1 MTTPLWQR
9 LSTPTKARNPDSN
22 GSRHGKGLDMVTPV
36 SGRVSQI
43 QFDDPRILPEK
54 ISELEKE
61 LFEYQH
67 SMGLLL
73 IEKKEWSSEYEK
85 LQQDFEEANECLKRE
100 RNAHMVAI
108 ADVEKR
114 EEGLRKALGIEKQCS
129 HDLEKALRELLSENA
144 EIKFTADSKLTEAN
158 ALVRSVEEKSLEV
171 EAKLRAV
178 DARLAEVSRKS
189 SEVERKAKEMEARE
203 SSLQR
208 ERFSYI
214 AEREADEAA
223 LSKQREDLREWERKL
238 QEGEERVAKSQMIV
252 KQREDRANENDKIIK
267 QKGKELEEAQK
278 KIDAANLAVKKLE
291 DDISLRIKDL
301 ALREQETDVLK
312 KSLETKARELQALQE
327 KLEAREKMAVQ
338 QLIDEHQAKLDATQ
352 REFELEMEQKRKSVD
367 DSLKSKV
374 AEVEKREAEWKHM
387 EEKVVK
393 REQALD
399 RKLEKHKEKE
409 KEFDLRLKG
418 INGREKVLKSEE
430 KELETEKKKL
440 LEDKEIVLSRKAEV
454 EKIRAEN
461 EVQLSEIH
469 KEKEGLRV
477 TEEERSEYH
486 RLQAE
491 LKEQIEK
498 CRSQQEVLIKEAE
511 DLKTQR
517 ESFEKEWEELDER
530 KAKIENELKN
540 ITDQKEKLER
550 DSHLEE
556 ERLIKEKQAAYENMQ
571 RELEALEVAKA
582 SFAETMEHERSMLSN
597 KAESDRSQLLHEIEM
612 RKRKLE
618 SDMQTK
624 LEERERELQAKEKL
638 FEEEKEHK
646 LNNINYLRDVARR
659 EMADM
664 QNERDRIEK
673 EKLEVN
679 ASKNYLK
686 EQQTEIRKDVD
697 DLVALTKKLK
707 EQREQFISERSR
719 FLSSMESN
727 RNCNPCGE
735 LLSELV
741 LPEIDNV
748 EMPNM
753 SKLANI
759 LDNEAPRQEEI
770 RDISPTAA
778 GLGLPVAGGTVSWFR
793 KCTSKI
799 LKLSPIKMVE
809 PSVTWNLADQEPQ
822 PTDQAN
828 LNSGPSTTPHAAANY
843 SFDVEKSESETG
855 TKEVEVTNV
864 NSDGDQSNIN
874 SKAQEAAA
882 DSLSNQNVEGQSRM
896 RGKAKARTRRTR
908 SVKDVVG
915 EAKAIYGESIN
926 LSEPND
932 STDNVDDSAKEI
944 DGSTG
949 EPGRAD
955 KATSMNGRK
964 RGRVGSLRTCTTE
977 QDGNESDGKSDSV
990 TGGAHQRKRRQKVVS
1005 EQQGEVMGQRYNLRR
1020 PRRVTGETTL
1030 SKKNEETSG
1039 VQQDEV
1045 VYFAQTTAT
1054 ASLDVAVSDNG
1065 VSTNVVQ
1072 HEATADSQDT
1082 DAGSP
1087 KRTCESEAMSE
1098 EDVNKTPQ
1106 RVDSDGEDD
1115 ESDAEHPGK
1124 VSIGKK
1130 LWTFLT
1136 T

>member
-1 MTTPLWQR
+1 
-9 LSTPTKARNPDSN
+9 
-22 GSRHGKGLDMVTPV
+22 MVTPV
-36 SGRVSQI
+36 SGRVSEI

-73 IEKKEWSSEYEK
+73 IEKKEWSSQYEA
-85 LQQDFEEANECLKRE
+85 LQQAFEEVNECLKQE
-100 RNAHMVAI
+100 RNAHLIAI

-114 EEGLRKALGIEKQCS
+114 EEGLRKALGIEKQCAL
-129 HDLEKALRELLSENA
+129 DLEKALKELRAENA

-178 DARLAEVSRKS
+178 DAKLAEVSRKS
-189 SEVERKAKEMEARE
+189 SDVERKAKEVEARE

-214 AEREADEAA
+214 AEREADEAT

-252 KQREDRANENDKIIK
+252 KQREDRANESDKIIK

-291 DDISLRIKDL
+291 DDVSSRIKDL

-312 KSLETKARELQALQE
+312 KSIETKARELQALQE

-338 QLIDEHQAKLDATQ
+338 QLVDEHQAKLDSTQ
-352 REFELEMEQKRKSVD
+352 REFELEMEQKRKSID

-387 EEKVVK
+387 EEKVAK

-409 KEFDLRLKG
+409 NDFDLRLKG
-418 INGREKVLKSEE
+418 ISGREKALKSEE
-430 KELETEKKKL
+430 KALETEKKKL
-440 LEDKEIVLSRKAEV
+440 LEDKEIILNLKALV
-454 EKIRAEN
+454 EKVSGEN
-461 EVQLSEIH
+461 QAQLSEIN
-469 KEKEGLRV
+469 KEKDELRV
-477 TEEERSEYH
+477 TEEERSEYL
-486 RLQAE
+486 RLQTE

-498 CRSQQEVLIKEAE
+498 CRSQQELLQKEAE
-511 DLKTQR
+511 DLKAQR

-530 KAKIENELKN
+530 KAKIGNELKN

-550 DSHLEE
+550 HIHLEE
-556 ERLIKEKQAAYENMQ
+556 ERLKKEKQAANENME
-571 RELEALEVAKA
+571 RELETREVAKA
-582 SFAETMEHERSMLSN
+582 SFAETMEYERSMLSK
-597 KAESDRSQLLHEIEM
+597 KAESERSQLLHDIEM

-618 SDMQTK
+618 SDMQTI
-624 LEERERELQAKEKL
+624 LEEKERELQAKKKL
-638 FEEEKEHK
+638 FEEEREKE
-646 LNNINYLRDVARR
+646 LSNINYLRDVARR
-659 EMADM
+659 EMMDM
-664 QNERDRIEK
+664 QNERQRIEK
-673 EKLEVN
+673 EKLEVDS
-679 ASKNYLK
+679 SKNHLE

-727 RNCNPCGE
+727 RNCSRCGE

-741 LPEIDNV
+741 LPEIDNL

-759 LDNEAPRQEEI
+759 LDNEAPRQEM

-778 GLGLPVAGGTVSWFR
+778 GLGLPVTGGKVSWFR
-793 KCTSKI
+793 KCTSKM
-799 LKLSPIKMVE
+799 LKLSPIKMTE

-822 PTDQAN
+822 STEQAN
-828 LNSGPSTTPHAAANY
+828 VGGPSTTVQAATTY
-843 SFDVEKSESETG
+843 SFDVQKAESETG

-864 NSDGDQSNIN
+864 NSDGDQSDIN
-874 SKAQEAAA
+874 SKAQEVAA
-882 DSLSNQNVEGQSRM
+882 DSLSNLDVDGQSRM
-896 RGKAKARTRRTR
+896 KGKGKARTRRTR
-908 SVKDVVG
+908 SVKDVVDD
-915 EAKAIYGESIN
+915 AKALYGESIN
-926 LSEPND
+926 LYEPND
-932 STDNVDDSAKEI
+932 STENVDDSTKA
-944 DGSTG
+944 STG
-949 EPGRAD
+949 ETGRSD
-955 KATSMNGRK
+955 KAISKNGRK

-990 TGGAHQRKRRQKVVS
+990 TGGAHQRKRRQKVAS
-1005 EQQGEVMGQRYNLRR
+1005 EQQGEVVGQRYNLRR
-1020 PRRVTGETTL
+1020 PRRVTGEPAL
-1030 SKKNEETSG
+1030 SKKNEDIGG
-1039 VQQDEV
+1039 VQQEEGIHCTQ
-1045 VYFAQTTAT
+1045 ATAT
-1054 ASLDVAVSDNG
+1054 ASVGVAVSDNG

-1072 HEATADSQDT
+1072 HEATADSEDT

-1087 KRTCESEAMSE
+1087 KRTDESEAMSE
-1098 EDVNKTPQ
+1098 DVNKTPL
-1106 RVDSDGEDD
+1106 RADSDGEDD

>member
-1 MTTPLWQR
+1 MTTPLKVWQR
-9 LSTPTKARNPDSN
+9 WSTPTKATNPDSN
-22 GSRHGKGLDMVTPV
+22 GSSHGKGLDMVTPV
-36 SGRVSQI
+36 SGRVSEI

-67 SMGLLL
+67 NMGLLL
-73 IEKKEWSSEYEK
+73 IEQKEWSSKYEE
-85 LQQDFEEANECLKRE
+85 LQHDFEEANECLKRE
-100 RNAHMVAI
+100 RNAHLIAI

-114 EEGLRKALGIEKQCS
+114 EEGLRKALGIEKQCAL
-129 HDLEKALRELLSENA
+129 DLEKALRELRSENA

-189 SEVERKAKEMEARE
+189 SEVERKAKEVEARE

-214 AEREADEAA
+214 AEREADEAT

-238 QEGEERVAKSQMIV
+238 QEGEERVSKSQMIV
-252 KQREDRANENDKIIK
+252 KQREDRANDNDKIIK
-267 QKGKELEEAQK
+267 QRGKELEEAQK

-291 DDISLRIKDL
+291 DDVSLRIKNL
-301 ALREQETDVLK
+301 ALMEQETDVLK
-312 KSLETKARELQALQE
+312 KSIETKAQELQALQE

-338 QLIDEHQAKLDATQ
+338 QLIDEHKAKLDATQ
-352 REFELEMEQKRKSVD
+352 REFELEMEEKRKLVD

-374 AEVEKREAEWKHM
+374 VEVEKREAEWKHM

-393 REQALD
+393 REQALE

-409 KEFDLRLKG
+409 KDFDARLKG

-430 KELETEKKKL
+430 KALETEKRKL
-440 LEDKEIVLSRKAEV
+440 LEDKEIILNLKTEV
-454 EKIRAEN
+454 EKIKAEN
-461 EVQLSEIH
+461 EVQLSEIQ
-469 KEKEGLRV
+469 KEKERLRV
-477 TEEERSEYH
+477 TEEERSEYL
-486 RLQAE
+486 RLQTE

-498 CRSQQEVLIKEAE
+498 CRSQQELLLKEAE
-511 DLKTQR
+511 DLKSQR

-550 DSHLEE
+550 QNHLEE
-556 ERLIKEKQAAYENMQ
+556 ERLKKEKQAANENMQ

-582 SFAETMEHERSMLSN
+582 SFAETMEHERSMLSK
-597 KAESDRSQLLHEIEM
+597 KAESERSQLLHEIEM
-612 RKRKLE
+612 RNGKLE
-618 SDMQTK
+618 SDMQAK

-638 FEEEKEHK
+638 FEEEREKD
-646 LNNINYLRDVARR
+646 LSNINYLRDIASK

-664 QNERDRIEK
+664 KNERHRIVK
-673 EKLEVN
+673 EKLEVD
-679 ASKNYLK
+679 ASKNHLE
-686 EQQTEIRKDVD
+686 EQQTEIRKDVE

-735 LLSELV
+735 LLHELV

-759 LDNEAPRQEEI
+759 LDNEVPRQEI

-778 GLGLPVAGGTVSWFR
+778 GLGLPVAGGTVSWLR

-799 LKLSPIKMVE
+799 LKLSPIKMAE
-809 PSVTWNLADQEPQ
+809 PSVTWNLADQEQ
-822 PTDQAN
+822 PADQAN
-828 LNSGPSTTPHAAANY
+828 VNSGPSSTPQAVTN
-843 SFDVEKSESETG
+843 SFDVQKAESETG

-874 SKAQEAAA
+874 SKAQEVAS
-882 DSLSNQNVEGQSRM
+882 DSLSNQNADGQSRM

-908 SVKDVVG
+908 SVKDVV
-915 EAKAIYGESIN
+915 EDAKAIYGESID
-926 LSEPND
+926 LCEPND
-932 STDNVDDSAKEI
+932 STENIEAN
-944 DGSTG
+944 DGSMG
-949 EPGRAD
+949 EPGRSD
-955 KATSMNGRK
+955 RATSKNGRK

-990 TGGAHQRKRRQKVVS
+990 TGGAQQRKRRQKVAS
-1005 EQQGEVMGQRYNLRR
+1005 EQQGEVVGQRYNLRR

-1030 SKKNEETSG
+1030 SKKHNETSG
-1039 VQQDEV
+1039 AQQDEG
-1045 VYFAQTTAT
+1045 VYCAQTTVE
-1054 ASLDVAVSDNG
+1054 ASVGVAVSDNG

-1072 HEATADSQDT
+1072 HEDTADSQDT

-1087 KRTCESEAMSE
+1087 KRTGESEAMSE
-1098 EDVNKTPQ
+1098 DVHKTPQ
-1106 RVDSDGEDD
+1106 RADSDGEDD

-1124 VSIGKK
+1124 VSMGKK

>member
-1 MTTPLWQR
+1 MTTPLKVWQR
-9 LSTPTKARNPDSN
+9 WSTPTKATNPDSN
-22 GSRHGKGLDMVTPV
+22 GSSHGKGLDMVTPV
-36 SGRVSQI
+36 SGRVSEI
-43 QFDDPRILPEK
+43 QFDDPRILPDK

-67 SMGLLL
+67 NMGLLL
-73 IEKKEWSSEYEK
+73 IEKKECSSQYEE
-85 LQQDFEEANECLKRE
+85 LQRDFEEANECLKRE
-100 RNAHMVAI
+100 RNAHLSAI

-114 EEGLRKALGIEKQCS
+114 EEGLRKALGIEKQCAL
-129 HDLEKALRELLSENA
+129 DLEKALRELRAENA

-189 SEVERKAKEMEARE
+189 SEVERKAKEVEARE

-208 ERFSYI
+208 ERFAYN
-214 AEREADEAA
+214 AEREADEAT

-238 QEGEERVAKSQMIV
+238 QEGEERVAKSQMVV
-252 KQREDRANENDKIIK
+252 KQREDRANESDKIIK

-291 DDISLRIKDL
+291 DDVSSRIKDL

-312 KSLETKARELQALQE
+312 KSLEAKAQELQALQE

-338 QLIDEHQAKLDATQ
+338 QLIDEHKAKLDATQ
-352 REFELEMEQKRKSVD
+352 REFELEMEQKRKSID

-387 EEKVVK
+387 EEKVAK

-409 KEFDLRLKG
+409 NDFELRLKG
-418 INGREKVLKSEE
+418 ISGREKALKSEE
-430 KELETEKKKL
+430 KALEAEKKKL
-440 LEDKEIVLSRKAEV
+440 LEDKEVILNLKDLV
-454 EKIRAEN
+454 EKISAEN
-461 EVQLSEIH
+461 QVQLSEIH
-469 KEKEGLRV
+469 KEKEELRV
-477 TEEERSEYH
+477 TEEERSEYL
-486 RLQAE
+486 RLQTE

-498 CRSQQEVLIKEAE
+498 CRSQQELLLKEAE
-511 DLKTQR
+511 DLKAQR

-550 DSHLEE
+550 HNHLEE
-556 ERLIKEKQAAYENMQ
+556 ERLNKEKQAATENLQ

-582 SFAETMEHERSMLSN
+582 SFAETMEHERSMLSR
-597 KAESDRSQLLHEIEM
+597 KAESERSQLLHDIEM
-612 RKRKLE
+612 RKMKLE
-618 SDMQTK
+618 SDMQTI
-624 LEERERELQAKEKL
+624 LEEKERELQTKEKV
-638 FEEEKEHK
+638 FEEEREKE
-646 LNNINYLRDVARR
+646 LSNINYLRDVARR

-664 QNERDRIEK
+664 QNERHRLEK
-673 EKLEVN
+673 EKLEVDT
-679 ASKNYLK
+679 SKNHLE

-707 EQREQFISERSR
+707 EQREQFISERNR

-741 LPEIDNV
+741 LPEIDNL
-748 EMPNM
+748 EIPNM
-753 SKLANI
+753 SKLANS
-759 LDNEAPRQEEI
+759 LDNEAPRQEM

-778 GLGLPVAGGTVSWFR
+778 GLGLPVTGGTVSWFR

-799 LKLSPIKMVE
+799 LKLSPIKMTE

-822 PTDQAN
+822 STEQAN
-828 LNSGPSTTPHAAANY
+828 VNSGPSTMLQAATTY
-843 SFDVEKSESETG
+843 SFDVQRAESETG

-874 SKAQEAAA
+874 SKAQEVAA
-882 DSLSNQNVEGQSRM
+882 DSLSNLDVDGQSPLK
-896 RGKAKARTRRTR
+896 GKGKGKARTRRTR
-908 SVKDVVG
+908 SVKDVV
-915 EAKAIYGESIN
+915 EDAKAIYGESID
-926 LSEPND
+926 LYEPND
-932 STDNVDDSAKEI
+932 STENVDDSTKA
-944 DGSTG
+944 STG
-949 EPGRAD
+949 EPVRSD
-955 KATSMNGRK
+955 KAISKNGRK

-990 TGGAHQRKRRQKVVS
+990 TGGAHQRKRRQKVAS
-1005 EQQGEVMGQRYNLRR
+1005 EQQGEVVGQRYNLRR

-1030 SKKNEETSG
+1030 SKKNEEIGG
-1039 VQQDEV
+1039 VQQDEEV
-1045 VYFAQTTAT
+1045 HCAQATAT
-1054 ASLDVAVSDNG
+1054 ASVGVAVSDNG
-1065 VSTNVVQ
+1065 VNTNVVQ

-1087 KRTCESEAMSE
+1087 KRTGESEAMSE
-1098 EDVNKTPQ
+1098 DMNKTPQ
-1106 RVDSDGEDD
+1106 RADSDGEDD